1 MDRSQSL
8 FQASLFQVKFNFS
21 EILNEK
27 FRIFISPI
35 WNNIRKFQPNFT
47 SFFYRSNLFRYFFS
61 TRRFNQLGNFNQLG
75 ITFSFLAF
83 SEASENSGIVPRNF
97 SSFSNFPGIRVTGIW
112 LSVAGSGKRG
122 SVEFENDSIS
132 RYCI

>member
-27 FRIFISPI
+27 FRIFISLISGIISENFSPI
-35 WNNIRKFQPNFT
+35 LPHFSIDPI
-47 SFFYRSNLFRYFFS
+47 SSVIFFPRDVH
-61 TRRFNQLGNFNQLG
+61 FNQLG

>member
-27 FRIFISPI
+27 FRIFISLISGIISENFSPI
-35 WNNIRKFQPNFT
+35 LPHFSIDPI
-47 SFFYRSNLFRYFFS
+47 SSVIFFPRDVH
-61 TRRFNQLGNFNQLG
+61 FNQLG

-112 LSVAGSGKRG
+112 LSVVWEWKKGVGRVRKR
-122 SVEFENDSIS
+122 FD
-132 RYCI
+132 

>member
-61 TRRFNQLGNFNQLG
+61 TRRALQPAWNHFFFLSIFR
-75 ITFSFLAF
+75 SFGKF
-83 SEASENSGIVPRNF
+83 RIVPRNF

>member
-27 FRIFISPI
+27 FRIFISLISGIISENFSPI
-35 WNNIRKFQPNFT
+35 LPHFSIDPI
-47 SFFYRSNLFRYFFS
+47 SSVIFFPRDVH
-61 TRRFNQLGNFNQLG
+61 FNQLR

>member
-8 FQASLFQVKFNFS
+8 FQASKLNFS

-35 WNNIRKFQPNFT
+35 WNNIRKFQPNLPHF
-47 SFFYRSNLFRYFFS
+47 SIDPISSVFFPRDVH
-61 TRRFNQLGNFNQLG
+61 FNQLG

>member
-27 FRIFISPI
+27 FWIFISLISGIISENFSPI
-35 WNNIRKFQPNFT
+35 LPHFSIDPI
-47 SFFYRSNLFRYFFS
+47 SSVIFFPRDVH
-61 TRRFNQLGNFNQLG
+61 FNQLG

>member
-27 FRIFISPI
+27 FRIFISLISGIISENFSPI
-35 WNNIRKFQPNFT
+35 LPHFSIDPI
-47 SFFYRSNLFRYFFS
+47 SSVIFFPRDVH
-61 TRRFNQLGNFNQLG
+61 FNQLG

-112 LSVAGSGKRG
+112 LSVSGSGKRG

>member
-8 FQASLFQVKFNFS
+8 FQTSLFQVKFNFS

-27 FRIFISPI
+27 FRIFISLISGIISENFSPI
-35 WNNIRKFQPNFT
+35 LPHFSIDPI
-47 SFFYRSNLFRYFFS
+47 SSVIFFPRDVH
-61 TRRFNQLGNFNQLG
+61 FNQLG

-83 SEASENSGIVPRNF
+83 SEASENSGIVPHNF